1 MTTAQPSASASEP
14 SSDENPGSPLGPA
27 SGSAWPGV
35 ALPSH
40 HVARPRLVSRLA
52 DAAVSVIEAPA
63 GYGKSVLAAELSGV
77 LGVAHPW
84 VAIAAADNNVAALAG
99 SVRRAVKAA
108 RLSDL
113 SAVLAGAETG
123 SWADRLLD
131 ALVDFPKPLLLVLDD
146 AHHLADEGCAADVLR
161 LASGMPPPH
170 RMIVTA
176 RQLPA
181 HLESLRTILGACRL
195 DSADLAF
202 RPDEAGRLIEALR
215 GARPGSGHLAMMV
228 EAAAGWVSALVLA
241 ATLSAGPA
249 AGDGADGVRID
260 PGSAVIGAALTGI
273 LAKLSADE
281 GATLTQLAHLPCLS
295 PQVAAQV
302 SGHAAT
308 FERLVRAGVPLARV
322 TSGWWEMPGPV
333 AAHLARQ
340 APLDPRT
347 ASAASAVYSAAGD
360 AVLALRV
367 LAGAG
372 LAERAAELIEAAT
385 PAEAEQLGWA
395 EIHAVADAL
404 GPAELDCHPRLLLQL
419 ARVAETGYRM
429 DLRRDA
435 LERALRIAESGG
447 TDQALRRELDAE
459 RARDLTWDE
468 ERRAEAGRLAAAI
481 VASAGTSELAA
492 RARALDVLG
501 RLRSWWSQ
509 DGPHDDAEHLLTES
523 ARLARQVGQPVWAA
537 RALVPLAMGL
547 HFARCRYER
556 ALAIIDEAVAL
567 LPARSPHLATVLTFR
582 VTILAE
588 LGRFRDAAAAITR
601 IREIAAA
608 VREEWLYAYACW
620 AQAEVCSLSGDRD
633 GTVQAILAVRR
644 HQAAWFDETPGVEFL
659 AQAADFL
666 DRVGEHEMAAAHLA
680 EARGRMAGFERVVRV
695 YEAAVLGRSGNPG
708 QADPVIAAALARADL
723 DPQERWPI
731 MVLRAYAA
739 LRGGDPAAGELAA
752 AAFDYCRALGV
763 ADGPLRREPTAT
775 QALLHLAAAF
785 GGRAAADL
793 LDRSA
798 TLSVS
803 LLGDFELRRG
813 GTLVKTPAGR
823 PTRAVQAVAAAGGRM
838 HAEQLIEVLW
848 PDTRPDV
855 GRNRLKNL
863 LSRLRSTAG
872 AVLMRDGDIVVLP
885 AGTEIDTALFE
896 AEAREALS
904 AAARGDSYQAASLG
918 LAALARYHGDLLPAS
933 PYETWA
939 DQPRQRLRLRY
950 LDLLDL
956 LAAHAQAVG
965 EVDDAIR
972 MTRRAI
978 QSEPHDERRYL
989 RLARLLSAQGAA
1001 GSARAV
1007 IGQARA
1013 ALDEVGVPL
1022 PAELAALDRSLAPAV

>member
-1 MTTAQPSASASEP
+1 MVTPAG
-14 SSDENPGSPLGPA
+14 PGR
-27 SGSAWPGV
+27 PGV

-84 VAIAAADNNVAALAG
+84 VAIAAADDNVATLAD

-113 SAVLAGAETG
+113 SAVLASAEPG

-131 ALVDFPKPLLLVLDD
+131 ALADFRTPLLLVLDD
-146 AHHLADEGCAADVLR
+146 AHHLAAEGCAAAVLR
-161 LASGMPPPH
+161 LASGMPQPH
-170 RMIVTA
+170 RMIVTV

-181 HLESLRTILGACRL
+181 HLEPLRTILGACRL

-215 GARPGSGHLAMMV
+215 GARLGSGQLAMMV
-228 EAAAGWVSALVLA
+228 EATGGWVSALVLA

-249 AGDGADGVRID
+249 AGAGADGGRSG

-273 LAKLSADE
+273 VARLSADE
-281 GATLTQLAHLPCLS
+281 RATLTQLAHLPCLS
-295 PQVAAQV
+295 PQVAGQV
-302 SGHAAT
+302 SGHEAT

-322 TSGWWEMPGPV
+322 ASGWWEMPGPV

-340 APLDPRT
+340 AALAPRT
-347 ASAASAVYSAAGD
+347 ASAAAAVYSAAGD
-360 AVLALRV
+360 LVLALRV

-372 LAERAAELIEAAT
+372 LGGRAAELIEAAT

-429 DLRRDA
+429 DIRRDA
-435 LERALRIAESGG
+435 LERALRIAEGDG
-447 TDQALRRELDAE
+447 ADQALRRELDAE

-468 ERRAEAGRLAAAI
+468 NRRTEAARLAAAVI
-481 VASAGTSELAA
+481 ASAGTGELAA

-509 DGPHDDAEHLLTES
+509 DGPGDDAEPLLTES

-537 RALVPLAMGL
+537 RALAPLAMGL

-556 ALAIIDEAVAL
+556 ALATIDQAVAL
-567 LPARSPHLATVLTFR
+567 LPARSPHRATVLTFR

-588 LGRFRDAAAAITR
+588 LGRYREAAAAITQV
-601 IREIAAA
+601 REIATA
-608 VREEWLYAYACW
+608 VREEWLYAYASW
-620 AQAEVCSLSGDRD
+620 SQAEVCSLSGDRD
-633 GTVQAILAVRR
+633 GTVQAVLAVRR
-644 HQAAWFDETPGVEFL
+644 HQAAWFDETPGIEFL
-659 AQAADFL
+659 AQAADYL

-680 EARGRMAGFERVVRV
+680 EARGRMTGFERVVRV
-695 YEAAVLGRSGNPG
+695 HEAAVLGRSGNPD
-708 QADPVIAAALARADL
+708 QADPAIAAALARADL

-775 QALLHLAAAF
+775 RALLPVAAAS

-798 TLSVS
+798 MFSVS

-813 GTLVKTPAGR
+813 GTVVETPAGR

-838 HAEQLIEVLW
+838 HAEQLIELLW

-863 LSRLRSTAG
+863 LSRLRNTAG
-872 AVLMRDGDIVVLP
+872 SVLVRDGDVVALA
-885 AGTEIDTALFE
+885 AGTALDTALFE
-896 AEAREALS
+896 AEAGEALS
-904 AAARGDSYQAASLG
+904 AAASGDSYRAASLG

-933 PYETWA
+933 PYEAWA

-956 LAAHAQAVG
+956 LAAHAQAEG

-978 QSEPHDERRYL
+978 QSEPYDEHRYL
-989 RLARLLSAQGAA
+989 RLARLLSAQGSV

-1007 IGQARA
+1007 VSQARTV
-1013 ALDEVGVPL
+1013 LGELGVPL
-1022 PAELAALDRSLAPAV
+1022 PAELAALERSLTAAAPAV